1 MRWGFDPFGSGASVV
16 RLHILRGLSVRG
28 THCNTGPSVGVGE
41 RYVAF
46 LMHPPGT
53 MRSVASGTNGERG
66 SATLKGPVDQVETVF
81 ECMPCAPAP
90 WPLGPMGAAKP
101 RGRRFV
107 MHDKRGDWGKP
118 VLISCLLPLLC
129 TCAGV
134 GILVSGHGH
143 SAGGRA
149 IPEHHGCLS
158 YEYVGTWKHRTEVL
172 KDLYLAECVVWYVMV
187 ELLLSGMLAAVHLTF
202 LYRLSSSCRA
212 IMCEINGITYDIA
225 KWIIR
230 ALPKEDG
237 RP

>member
-16 RLHILRGLSVRG
+16 CLHILRGLSVRG

-107 MHDKRGDWGKP
+107 MHDKRGDWANP
-118 VLISCLLPLLC
+118 CSSHACSPW
-129 TCAGV
+129 
-134 GILVSGHGH
+134 
-143 SAGGRA
+143 
-149 IPEHHGCLS
+149 CLS

-172 KDLYLAECVVWYVMV
+172 KDLFLAECVVWYVMV

-212 IMCEINGITYDIA
+212 IMCEINGITYDTA